1 MDMNEITG
9 HIVDAAIRVHTTLGP
24 GLLESAYQGCLYYE
38 LAKRQLRVL
47 KEVGLPVT
55 YDGTKMDLG
64 YRLDLLVEGMVVVE
78 IKSVDAIHPIHTAQ
92 VLSYLKLSDKP
103 VGLLLNFNVVRMKD
117 GIYRYVN

>member
-9 HIVDAAIRVHTTLGP
+9 HVVDAAIRVHTALGP
-24 GLLESAYQGCLYYE
+24 GLLESAYQGCLYYK

>member
-9 HIVDAAIRVHTTLGP
+9 HVVDAAIRVHTALGP

-92 VLSYLKLSDKP
+92 VLPYLKLSDKP

>member
-9 HIVDAAIRVHTTLGP
+9 HVVDAAIRVHTALGP

>member
-24 GLLESAYQGCLYYE
+24 GLLESAYQACLYYE
-38 LAKRQLRVL
+38 LTRRQLRVL
-47 KEVGLPVT
+47 KEVGLPLT
-55 YDGTKMDLG
+55 YDEARMDLG
-64 YRLDLLVEGMVVVE
+64 YRLDLLVEGVVVIE
-78 IKSVDAIHPIHTAQ
+78 IKSVDSIHPIHTAQ
-92 VLSYLKLSDKP
+92 ILSYLKLSDKP

>member
-9 HIVDAAIRVHTTLGP
+9 HVVDAAIRVHTTLGP
-24 GLLESAYQGCLYYE
+24 GLLESAYQACLYYE